1 MWSAI
6 LKPSIPHEYIIERAY
21 WCLGIILT
29 TMVSE
34 IFWEMSA
41 ESSPSTAARCSSSWK
56 QYSMLHTIPFSSL
69 SPVWIV
75 QDYVHPFLKCT
86 HTHTH
91 THTRAHTPT
100 MGGTVLIA
108 FCTALKGWP
117 PGSCLPS
124 IGFIMVAVHPSS
136 CCLIPETYF
145 CFSSLL
151 CARSFA
157 PATLNLS
164 PCVRLSCHQR
174 LWCYF
179 TSTLRPAS
187 CLYAWGREL
196 HHNCSGP
203 LSSPKIYSLV
213 YRWSILFAPI

>member
-91 THTRAHTPT
+91 TRTHTNN
-100 MGGTVLIA
+100 GGHSTDCLLYSPERLATWLLLTFNRVHYGGCAPIQLLLNTGDILLFFLAPLRTFLCSRHSKPFTLCSLVMPPKAVVL
-108 FCTALKGWP
+108 FYKHSST
-117 PGSCLPS
+117 CL
-124 IGFIMVAVHPSS
+124 
-136 CCLIPETYF
+136 L
-145 CFSSLL
+145 SL
-151 CARSFA
+151 R
-157 PATLNLS
+157 
-164 PCVRLSCHQR
+164 
-174 LWCYF
+174 
-179 TSTLRPAS
+179 LRPWVTS
-187 CLYAWGREL
+187 QL
-196 HHNCSGP
+196 
-203 LSSPKIYSLV
+203 
-213 YRWSILFAPI
+213 